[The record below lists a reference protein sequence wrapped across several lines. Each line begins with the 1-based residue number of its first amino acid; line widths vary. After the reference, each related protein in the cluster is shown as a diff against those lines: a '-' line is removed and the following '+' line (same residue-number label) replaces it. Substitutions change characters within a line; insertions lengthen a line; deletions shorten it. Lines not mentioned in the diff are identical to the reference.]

1 MRLRAVFFDLDGTL
15 FDTAEDLG
23 AALNHVL
30 QLNGM
35 PAMSQSR
42 IRHVVSDGAA
52 GLIKLGFNFGP
63 EHSRYAIIRQQLLD
77 FYLQN
82 TSQYTQLFPGIYELL
97 KKLKENRICWGIATN
112 KPWSYTDALMRAFTF
127 PEEPV
132 CVICPDH
139 VTYSKPSP
147 DSLLLACE
155 KAQCAP
161 CEALYIGDHI
171 RDIECGNN
179 AEMRTISAG
188 YGYIKQGD
196 DHTCWPAD
204 YCIAHPND
212 IWPIIQQ
219 HIL

>member
-30 QLNGM
+30 THHNM
-35 PAMSQSR
+35 PTVPQSR

-52 GLIKLGFNFGP
+52 GLIQLGFNFGP
-63 EHSRYAIIRQQLLD
+63 EHPRYAMIRQQLLD

-82 TSQYTQLFPGIYELL
+82 TSQYTQPFPGIIELL
-97 KKLKENRICWGIATN
+97 EKLKAHRIDWGIATN
-112 KPWSYTDALMRAFTF
+112 KPWAYTDALMRAFTF
-127 PEEPV
+127 PEKPV
-132 CVICPDH
+132 CIVCPEH
-139 VTYSKPSP
+139 VTRNKPAP

-155 KAQCAP
+155 KAQCTP
-161 CEALYIGDHI
+161 SEALYIGDHI
-171 RDIECGNN
+171 RDIQCGNS
-179 AEMRTISAG
+179 AQMQTIAAG
-188 YGYIKQGD
+188 YGYIKQD
-196 DHTCWPAD
+196 DDYTRWPAD
-204 YCIAHPND
+204 YCIAHATD

>member
-1 MRLRAVFFDLDGTL
+1 MSLRAVFFDLDGTL

-30 QLNGM
+30 MLNDM
-35 PAMSQSR
+35 PSIPQNH

-52 GLIKLGFNFGP
+52 ALIKLGFDFGP
-63 EHSRYAIIRQQLLD
+63 EHPRYAVIRQQLLD

-82 TSQYTQLFPGIYELL
+82 TSQYTQLFPGMRELL
-97 KKLKENRICWGIATN
+97 EKLKENGICWGIATN
-112 KPWSYTDALMRAFTF
+112 KPWAYTDALMRAFTF

-132 CVICPDH
+132 CVICPDD
-139 VTYSKPSP
+139 VINSKPAP
-147 DSLLLACE
+147 DSLLLACK
-155 KAQCAP
+155 KAQCSP
-161 CEALYIGDHI
+161 NEALYIGDHI

-179 AEMRTISAG
+179 AAMQTIAAG
-188 YGYIKQGD
+188 YGYIKQD
-196 DHTCWPAD
+196 DDYACWPAD
-204 YCIAHPND
+204 YFITHPND